1 MSFIYT
7 NRVGRK
13 ITNSFHIN
21 DFLAHRVA
29 NSKQTWSV
37 PPSSDKP
44 SIAKHFGLDYQQQ
57 AQLRES
63 PEYADAVAAFA
74 KANNHEHDLFDV
86 KGVQSSRPTSAITKA
101 DKASIGEKVVIAIEG
116 MLPKDDEGQAT
127 TGWVNEHLDGLI
139 EHAKRHNFPVK
150 ARPAKPEPKAATG
163 ETKATLKQSLQD
175 KEEALAAAHA
185 LLDKAGIKMAVP
197 DMPEME
203 AK

>member
-7 NRVGRK
+7 NRAGRK
-13 ITNSFHIN
+13 ITTDFHIN
-21 DFLAHRVA
+21 DWLAHRVA
-29 NSKQTWSV
+29 NAKQTWSV
-37 PPSSDKP
+37 PPASDKP

-63 PEYADAVAAFA
+63 TEYADAVAAFA

-86 KGVQSSRPTSAITKA
+86 KVVQASRPTSAITKA
-101 DKASIGEKVVIAIEG
+101 DKAALGEHVVMALENMTPEG
-116 MLPKDDEGQAT
+116 DEGQAT
-127 TGWVNEHLDGLI
+127 VSWAKENLEKVFA
-139 EHAKRHNFPVK
+139 HAENHKVAAT

-185 LLDKAGIKMAVP
+185 LLDKAGIKIAVP
-197 DMPEME
+197 DMPEM
-203 AK
+203 